1 MDDTFMLYF
10 PSKLS
15 KNKVPEREYF
25 FNVLNTFQ
33 NDYITQLIKHAHEQ
47 RNSSQAESREQ
58 QTIEI
63 TDDWWKA
70 LNAVPFISRKYF
82 TIIHSIYV
90 KICNI
95 TIFCCIF
102 RAQGQNRASS
112 QSKLKTSATGAQKTA
127 S

>member
-1 MDDTFMLYF
+1 MLNKDFLKDILAERKKLLRLDQVRRVNVPLYDELSVIKLWPMMQMDDTFMLYF

-15 KNKVPEREYF
+15 KNKVPDREYF

-47 RNSSQAESREQ
+47 RNSSQAESREH

-70 LNAVPFISRKYF
+70 LNAVPFVSCKY
-82 TIIHSIYV
+82 
-90 KICNI
+90 
-95 TIFCCIF
+95 
-102 RAQGQNRASS
+102 
-112 QSKLKTSATGAQKTA
+112 
-127 S
+127 

>member
-1 MDDTFMLYF
+1 MMQMDDTIMLYF

-15 KNKVPEREYF
+15 KNKVPDREYF

-90 KICNI
+90 KICNL
-95 TIFCCIF
+95 TIFCCTF
-102 RAQGQNRASS
+102 RAQGQNCAPS
-112 QSKLKTSATGAQKTA
+112 
-127 S
+127 